1 MGSAETL
8 EIFPLKIQRNLTQL
22 SFLRI
27 PTRPGATRPLFDLL
41 ERHSILVRF
50 VLEGCA
56 GDYNRDLV
64 ICIDSEAF
72 SLLEPELKEVNTRM
86 QAQALELRQP
96 VAVIR
101 ILGPHF
107 DIRPGTSGL
116 LFGALDRA
124 GITVFSNATTITSS
138 MCVIP
143 DDQVEAAE
151 RTIGRIFEVPKK
163 KQKGVSLR

>member
-1 MGSAETL
+1 VGSAETL

-41 ERHSILVRF
+41 ERHGIPVKF

-72 SLLEPELKEVNTRM
+72 ARLEPELKEVNTRM

-138 MCVIP
+138 ICVIP

-151 RTIGRIFEVPKK
+151 RTIGRTFEVPKK
-163 KQKGVSLR
+163 KLKGVSIK

>member
-1 MGSAETL
+1 MGSSETL
-8 EIFPLKIQRNLTQL
+8 EIYPLKILRNLTQL

-41 ERHSILVRF
+41 ERYRVPIRF

-64 ICIDSEAF
+64 ICIASEAF
-72 SLLEPELKEVNTRM
+72 AGLEPELKEVNIRM
-86 QAQALELRQP
+86 QAQALELRRP

-124 GITVFSNATTITSS
+124 GITILSNATTITSS
-138 MCVIP
+138 MCVIS

-151 RTIGRIFEVPKK
+151 RVIGRVFDVPKTK
-163 KQKGVSLR
+163 K

>member
-1 MGSAETL
+1 M
-8 EIFPLKIQRNLTQL
+8 
-22 SFLRI
+22 
-27 PTRPGATRPLFDLL
+27 
-41 ERHSILVRF
+41 
-50 VLEGCA
+50 
-56 GDYNRDLV
+56 
-64 ICIDSEAF
+64 
-72 SLLEPELKEVNTRM
+72 KEVNIRM
-86 QAQALELRQP
+86 QAQALELRRP

-124 GITVFSNATTITSS
+124 GITIFSNATTITSS

-151 RTIGRIFEVPKK
+151 RVIGRTFDIPKK
-163 KQKGVSLR
+163 KK

>member
-1 MGSAETL
+1 MGSVEIL
-8 EIFPLKIQRNLTQL
+8 EIFPLKILRNLTQL

-41 ERHSILVRF
+41 ERHSVPVRF

-64 ICIDSEAF
+64 ICIGNEAF
-72 SLLEPELKEVNTRM
+72 ARLEPELKQLNVIM
-86 QAQALELRQP
+86 QAQALELRQS

-101 ILGPHF
+101 VLGPHF

-116 LFGALDRA
+116 LLGALDRA

-143 DDQVEAAE
+143 DEQVETAE
-151 RTIGRIFEVPKK
+151 RVIGRTFDVPKK
-163 KQKGVSLR
+163 RE